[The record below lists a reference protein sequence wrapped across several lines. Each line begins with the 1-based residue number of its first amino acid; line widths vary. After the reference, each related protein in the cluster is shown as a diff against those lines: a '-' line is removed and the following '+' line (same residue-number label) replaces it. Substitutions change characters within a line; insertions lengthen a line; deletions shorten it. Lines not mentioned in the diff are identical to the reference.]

1 LGKRVK
7 TQDKTKAFC
16 HHQMMLYLCFAMV
29 LSLYLVHE
37 VVLYWKALKTLSKKE
52 SEDLLALLSLYFV
65 HEVVLYWKALE
76 TLSKKESE
84 DLLALQRLIKRERC
98 RHRDEMIEQQYEMT
112 RRTGVNQSLTSS
124 GL

>member
-1 LGKRVK
+1 
-7 TQDKTKAFC
+7 
-16 HHQMMLYLCFAMV
+16 MMLYLCFAMV

-37 VVLYWKALKTLSKKE
+37 VVLYWKALK
-52 SEDLLALLSLYFV
+52 
-65 HEVVLYWKALE
+65 